1 MIKGQALP
9 ALSSRE
15 RFHRHSG
22 QALVEFTIVAT
33 ALLVPLFF
41 MISYVAKY
49 HDMQAATIQAARY
62 AAWERTVYFGESDW
76 ASGTAQKTDDTIRAE
91 IKNRF
96 FSGPGNGF
104 ESAADNPLWT
114 DHAGVPILGDW
125 SEGSSNRQTPGTGD
139 FVLGKV
145 TDVISVI
152 GKVLGADG
160 FKLDMNTLYTATVT
174 ATPRQSDPMARMFS
188 DTGVFRL
195 PALSER
201 HILVANG
208 WSANGPDFVKK
219 QTESLALTSV
229 FQRSPIQDVIG
240 TVQQVAGIFIEELKP
255 DNLKLGGDIQVD
267 LVPSDRVSG
276 GNAPAPTKTKI
287 PAKDRMGAEEGKQKG
302 DAERDKDAM
311 KNTMANFDAELKAI
325 QDKINACNVDKQN
338 EMWGNYYGNRQG
350 SRWVVGGC
358 SRSERYCHA
367 YFLRCWEHRYRT
379 VYYDCER
386 SYNEEFVKEKPGS
399 SWTPIFDADSSCH
412 AGLDARIEQL
422 KTNIDNEEVI
432 KKARTACQSS
442 TTPDCE
448 AMNAK
453 LRDLDNQLQ
462 AKRNNRSRLDVPFNS
477 CNCSPGPTPGT
488 VTSGTTCV
496 GRRDA
501 QGGPA
506 GGYWTQQARNANYC
520 Q

>member
-1 MIKGQALP
+1 MIKGQAQP
-9 ALSSRE
+9 VRSSRE
-15 RFHRHSG
+15 RFHRQAG

-76 ASGTAQKTDDTIRAE
+76 AIGTAQKIDDTIRAE

-104 ESAADNPLWT
+104 ESAADNHLWT
-114 DHAGVPILGDW
+114 DHAGVPILGEW

-145 TDVISVI
+145 TDVIREI

-160 FKLDMNTLYTATVT
+160 FKLDMNTLYTAEVT

-267 LVPSDRVSG
+267 HVPSDRVSG
-276 GNAPAPTKTKI
+276 GNAPAPAKVKI
-287 PAKDRMGAEEGKQKG
+287 PAKDRMDAEEGTQKG
-302 DAERDKDAM
+302 DAEREKNAL
-311 KNTMANFDAELKAI
+311 KNTMANFDAELRAI

-338 EMWGNYYGNRQG
+338 EMWGNYYGNR
-350 SRWVVGGC
+350 RGG
-358 SRSERYCHA
+358 R
-367 YFLRCWEHRYRT
+367 
-379 VYYDCER
+379 
-386 SYNEEFVKEKPGS
+386 EEFVKEKPGS

-412 AGLDARIEQL
+412 AGLDARIERL
-422 KTNIDNEEVI
+422 KTKIDNEEVI
-432 KKARTACQSS
+432 KKARTGCQSDI
-442 TTPDCE
+442 TPDCE
-448 AMNAK
+448 EMNAK

-477 CNCSPGPTPGT
+477 CNCAPGPTPGT

-496 GRRDA
+496 GRRDD
-501 QGGPA
+501 QGGPFGA
-506 GGYWTQQARNANYC
+506 LRTEQARIANFC